1 MQLSRQT
8 LTRNTIWAV
17 FAVVSLSA
25 LDNAVLHIS
34 WLLSAA
40 WALLYLAMGR
50 LRPQFDRAT
59 RFFVVTGLLYFLVNA
74 LYFALHFGTHYLK
87 PNGELGQLLK
97 IVVFVLPFFVAAR
110 LAVVPREALLRTV
123 WRASAI
129 WGLVTLPLAAYQ
141 SLIMGARAEAG
152 IGNAIPFALMG
163 AIFSVLSLLCVLE
176 DDQRWRYIGIAG
188 FAAGLLCV
196 MFSQTKSLMP
206 VPLIGPAI
214 FAVVFFRSRKR
225 LKVLLVIVLAAMVVA
240 GLGFWASGSLSRF
253 QDVAAVAS
261 GDPGAQ
267 LGQSYSQRFDMWS
280 AALRGIVEAPMSGH
294 GFQNR
299 RYFIGLLGYDYNHWH
314 NGFLI
319 AAFDNGIP
327 GLLIMC
333 LLLVSPLLIALR
345 AVRDPLYGPRLFFAF
360 MLVFAYAF
368 GGLFNQIYG
377 HGVYDALFVWL
388 GTIIAVS
395 AAPKVTENVDR
406 PS

>member
-25 LDNAVLHIS
+25 FDNAVVHIF
-34 WLLSAA
+34 WLLSAV
-40 WALLYLAMGR
+40 WAMVYLAMGR
-50 LRPQFDRAT
+50 LRPQFDGAIRV
-59 RFFVVTGLLYFLVNA
+59 FVMAGLLYFLVNA
-74 LYFALHFGTHYLK
+74 LYFGLHFGTYFPQ
-87 PNGELGQLLK
+87 PNGEIGQLLK
-97 IVVFVLPFFVAAR
+97 LVVFVLPVFVAAR

-141 SLIMGARAEAG
+141 SLIIGARADAG

-163 AIFSVLSLLCVLE
+163 AIFSVLSLLCLLE
-176 DDQRWRYIGIAG
+176 DNRRWRYLGTAG

-196 MFSQTKSLMP
+196 MFSQTKSMML
-206 VPLIGPAI
+206 VPLIGPVI
-214 FAVVFFRSRKR
+214 FAASFFRGRQR
-225 LKVLLVIVLAAMVVA
+225 LELLLVMLLLTMVVA
-240 GLGFWASGSLSRF
+240 GLGFSISGSVNRF
-253 QDVAAVAS
+253 QDVVAVAS
-261 GDPGAQ
+261 GDPAAQ
-267 LGQSYSQRFDMWS
+267 LGQSYSERFNMWS
-280 AALRGIVEAPMSGH
+280 AALHGIGEAPMSGH

-299 RYFIGLLGYDYNHWH
+299 RHFIGLLGYNYNHWH

-327 GLLIMC
+327 GLLIMSF
-333 LLLVSPLLIALR
+333 LLVSPLLIALR
-345 AVRDPLYGPRLFFAF
+345 AVRDSLYGPRLFFAF
-360 MLVFAYAF
+360 ALVFAYAF

-395 AAPKVTENVDR
+395 ATPEVTENVDR
-406 PS
+406 PT